1 MIRSIRSRFV
11 VGTVSAPLVLISL
24 MDCGGKTTGTEPDLA
39 ELGGAP
45 STSTWPSN
53 GGAPATVG
61 TIGTT
66 RGGAVATTGDRG
78 TIEGGSPATTKPWI
92 PPGGSSAKSSA
103 SVRGGASGTSY
114 TVPKGGA
121 SGTPRT
127 TSSYGG
133 STGGAQTIATAGST
147 MVPRPPSVH
156 RPTAASCVG
165 VHSPAEPSNILY
177 PEHSSC
183 TKHADC
189 TAGVNGKCVNGV
201 GMAGSMFSC
210 VYDQCATD
218 ADCDPG
224 KMCYCTASTPAR
236 CLSVGNCQTDGDCG
250 GGPFGYCS
258 PSMSWDCG
266 GYRPI
271 DGYHCHT
278 PLDTCMDNSDCTGT
292 DYCNFDVYEARWRCI
307 ATDRSCVI
315 G

>member
-1 MIRSIRSRFV
+1 MKSARSRSIL
-11 VGTVSAPLVLISL
+11 GTVSSALILISL
-24 MDCGGKTTGTEPDLA
+24 MDCGGKTTGSEPDLA
-39 ELGGAP
+39 ELGGAS
-45 STSTWPSN
+45 STSTSSSN
-53 GGAPATVG
+53 GGASTTVG
-61 TIGTT
+61 TPGTT
-66 RGGAVATTGDRG
+66 RGGSVATTSDRI
-78 TIEGGSPATTKPWI
+78 TVEGGSPATTKPWI
-92 PPGGSSAKSSA
+92 PPGGSSPRSSA
-103 SVRGGASGTSY
+103 SVKGGASGTNY

-121 SGTPRT
+121 SGTPWT
-127 TSSYGG
+127 TSLGG
-133 STGGAQTIATAGST
+133 STGGTKTIAAAGAT
-147 MVPRPPSVH
+147 MVPRPPTVH

-165 VHSPAEPSNILY
+165 VHSPSEPSNIVY
-177 PEHSSC
+177 PESSRC

-189 TAGVNGKCVNGV
+189 TDGVNGKCVGGI
-201 GMAGSMFSC
+201 GMAGNMYSC

-218 ADCDPG
+218 ADCDAG
-224 KMCYCTASTPAR
+224 KMCYCTAATPAR

-250 GGPFGYCS
+250 GGPFSYCS

-292 DYCNFDVYEARWRCI
+292 DYCNFDVYEARWRCT